1 MALAVHIEALEV
13 WRESAAS
20 EPRRV
25 LEGFSLEIA
34 PRERVALVGPNGAG
48 KTSLL
53 LALVGAAPF
62 QGRIALGERTLERAT
77 LAELRRE
84 VGFVFAE
91 PGDQLFLPTVGEE
104 VAFGPRVR
112 GVPEAELDERVRAAL
127 TRVGLEG
134 FEARAPG
141 ELSLGEQRRL
151 AFATVLS
158 YAPGLVLADEPTAS
172 LDPLARRELLR
183 TLARVDATLVFA
195 THDLEG
201 ARAVG
206 ARIVLMR
213 GGQLIATGPAD
224 ELMADRALLVR
235 AGLEAP

>member
-224 ELMADRALLVR
+224 ELMADRTLLVR